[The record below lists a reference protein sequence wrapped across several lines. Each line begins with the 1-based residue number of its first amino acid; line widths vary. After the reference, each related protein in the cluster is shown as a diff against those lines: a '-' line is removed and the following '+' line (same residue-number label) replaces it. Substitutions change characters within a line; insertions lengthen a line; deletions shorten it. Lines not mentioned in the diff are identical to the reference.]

1 MEKMPIREIPP
12 EELHRQA
19 SGKPGSL
26 LIDILPPEHFSR
38 RHLPGASNAC
48 VYEVT
53 FLQQVEALAADRSV
67 PIVLYGS
74 CSASHEAA
82 VAADKLAR
90 AGYGDVALLKGGL
103 DGWRTAGLPLE
114 GEAGGQLEDPGTTY
128 RPADGSYPVDVEKS
142 IIEWTGRN
150 PNGRHFGTVRL
161 AAGTISTAAGR
172 VAGEFTIDM
181 RSIANVDLA
190 GNELQPV
197 LIAHLNSDDFFF
209 TRLFPTAK
217 FTLRGVRMAADPYV
231 GAPNGTVDGTFELR
245 GVSADLSFPV
255 TVAPTP
261 EGGLSAEAHFDID
274 RTRWNVIYGSAHF
287 FEHLGIHLVFDLISL
302 QVRIVT
308 G

>member
-1 MEKMPIREIPP
+1 MEKIPIREVLP
-12 EELHRQA
+12 EDLHRQA
-19 SGKPGSL
+19 SGKTGTL

-128 RPADGSYPVDVEKS
+128 RPADGSYAVDLEKS

-150 PNGRHFGTVRL
+150 SNNRHFGSVRL
-161 AAGTISTAAGR
+161 AGGAIAIADGR

-181 RSIANVDLA
+181 RSIANTDLA

-197 LIAHLNSDDFFF
+197 LLAHLNSEDFFL
-209 TRLFPTAK
+209 TRIFPTAK
-217 FTLRGVRMAADPYV
+217 FTLLGVNMAAEPYV
-231 GAPNGTVDGTFELR
+231 GAPNCTVDGSLELR
-245 GVSADLSFPV
+245 GVRADLSFPA
-255 TVAPTP
+255 TVAPTA
-261 EGGLSAEAHFDID
+261 EGRLSAEAHFDID
-274 RTRWNVIYGSAHF
+274 RTRWDVIYGSARF
-287 FEHLGIHLVFDLISL
+287 FEHLGMHLVFDPISL

-308 G
+308 A